1 MLQKFKQF
9 NDISEELAN
18 SVPKLKGSKT
28 FHMLTGVANNHPLA
42 EENAK
47 VPVYYPLQQIPS
59 RCKIWDAW
67 KNNGKGAYVEVALGG
82 VINTSQGREV
92 LDFKRIL
99 PGEGKGYWGISG
111 KFTVN
116 EGIHEDEELW
126 EYLHLSTFLKKEGVT
141 ATGEEL
147 VELLDFDRET
157 LEAAKEISGL
167 TDALI
172 YLRAMGVEEAR
183 QVAGALNWKHD
194 EDDDIVRAKVIRFGR
209 ENPDVLMKMVGDP
222 NTKLK
227 ATLKEA
233 FDKGILKYHT
243 NSGGIEFNGSNIVTF
258 NGSAKGFDYLSKFA
272 DWIKS
277 TKNGS
282 DVLENIQKQ
291 VAGETK
297 EKKKEKV
304 AEPA

>member
-59 RCKIWDAW
+59 RCKIMDKA
-67 KNNGKGAYVEVALGG
+67 KKKYVEIALGG
-82 VINTSQGREV
+82 VVNTSEGREV
-92 LDFKRIL
+92 LEFKRIL

-111 KFTVN
+111 KFTLN
-116 EGIHEDEELW
+116 EGSHEDEELW
-126 EYLHLSTFLKKEGVT
+126 EYLHLSPFLKKDGVT

-147 VELLDFDRET
+147 VELLDFDKET
-157 LEAAKEISGL
+157 MDEANKIDAL
-167 TDALI
+167 TEVLI
-172 YLRAMGVEEAR
+172 YLKTIGIEEAR

-194 EDDDIVRAKVIRFGR
+194 EEDEIVKAKVKKYGK
-209 ENPDVLMKMVGDP
+209 ENPAIFMKMIGDP